1 VSGAQWLHVFI
12 DVPPDQAEASGR
24 FWSAA
29 LGWPLGEPWPEH
41 PEFRDF
47 VPPDGDPYLHQQIG
61 DHGPRVHLDLEV
73 ADRVAAA
80 DRLIALGAAAAGPPR
95 SWTPMLSPG
104 GFPFCLVTRREQV
117 RPAPLSWPGGR
128 TGLVQVCLDSPG
140 DRHEREVGFWRSAL
154 DWRWADGEHP
164 EFAGKLFP
172 PDGSTVQLLFQ
183 RLEADDPATAVR
195 AHIDLGTD
203 QRTADA
209 ARLEAL
215 GAVRVATHREW
226 VALRDPAGM
235 LFCTTVNPPEAGP

>member
-1 VSGAQWLHVFI
+1 MTGAQWLHVFI

-73 ADRVAAA
+73 ADQAVAAA
-80 DRLIALGAAAAGPPR
+80 RLIALGAAAAGPPR
-95 SWTPMLSPG
+95 SWTPMVSPG

-117 RPAPLSWPGGR
+117 RPGPLSWPGGR
-128 TGLVQVCLDSPG
+128 TGLVQVCLDSPAA
-140 DRHEREVGFWRSAL
+140 RHEREVDFWRSAL

-164 EFAGKLFP
+164 EFAGKLYPP
-172 PDGSTVQLLFQ
+172 PDSTVQLLFQ

-215 GAVRVATHREW
+215 GAVRVATHAGW

-235 LFCTTVNPPEAGP
+235 LFCTTVNPPDGGP